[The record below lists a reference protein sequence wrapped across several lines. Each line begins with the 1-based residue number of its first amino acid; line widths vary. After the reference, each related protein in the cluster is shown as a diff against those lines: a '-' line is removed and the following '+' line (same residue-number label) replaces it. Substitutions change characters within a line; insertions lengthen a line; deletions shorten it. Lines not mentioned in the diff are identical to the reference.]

1 MMRILLC
8 LSMAVAGAR
17 AVAAP
22 VATGDAKEVKAV
34 ISSSINSVLSA
45 LKDKNLADAERRGKV
60 FAVVDPLFDLPLM
73 GKLVLGRA
81 HWGKLSESQRKEYTA
96 LFISTIKDSYYEK
109 ITLFTDETVDLG
121 EPAAGEKGKYEML
134 TFVNSKGKRY
144 NLLYKI
150 YRSGAAWR
158 VYDMEIEGISLVRAY
173 GSQYDQFLQKSSIEG
188 LLVKMKEK
196 SLETPKELKSKR
208 KAEAA
213 SGEKS

>member
-1 MMRILLC
+1 MNRLVLC
-8 LSMAVAGAR
+8 LSIAIAGAQ
-17 AVAAP
+17 ASAAP
-22 VATGDAKEVKAV
+22 ASTGEAKEIKAV
-34 ISSSINSVLSA
+34 ISSAVNSVLDA
-45 LKDKNLADAERRGKV
+45 LKDKKLADAERRGKV

-81 HWGKLSESQRKEYTA
+81 HWGKLSEPQRKEYTA
-96 LFISTIKDSYYEK
+96 LFIRTIQDSYYEK
-109 ITLFTDETVDLG
+109 INLFTDETVDLG
-121 EPAAGEKGKYEML
+121 EPSAGEKGKYEML

-150 YRSGAAWR
+150 YRSGSAWR

-173 GSQYDQFLQKSSIEG
+173 GSQYDQFLQKSPIEG